1 MTCRII
7 LKIKCNYICK
17 ASTTMF
23 GHISRRHNKWELSVI
38 LRDIWLMFENI
49 FCDGSFYSF
58 GIHTNLLLPDL
69 GNIPL
74 HIKLK
79 SCTFLYTQNM
89 HMASYAW
96 RGGRRRGREDKF
108 SDAPCKDRTL
118 LLRLHM
124 IPVTSQRLRL
134 RIPSHWGRGFN
145 VWVLRGHNSVQSNL
159 PGVKSIPDP
168 LRPMNCV

>member
-38 LRDIWLMFENI
+38 LPDIWLMFENI

-79 SCTFLYTQNM
+79 SCTFLCTQSM

-96 RGGRRRGREDKF
+96 RGEGAEGERGQILWCSLQGQD
-108 SDAPCKDRTL
+108 PTL
-118 LLRLHM
+118 KTSYDPSYLPKAASPNTITLGLRL
-124 IPVTSQRLRL
+124 Q
-134 RIPSHWGRGFN
+134 
-145 VWVLRGHNSVQSNL
+145 
-159 PGVKSIPDP
+159 
-168 LRPMNCV
+168 CVSFEGTQLGSE